1 MVRIGVLSQ
10 PLGTNSIIELVTVSE
25 DAVEEQEDGEEI
37 VSGNSPPI
45 EEEDEDEAECYGSC
59 VINEE
64 GGSSKNEEF
73 WESLAEKQLD
83 YVSLNIP
90 VFIRKLRAG
99 SNLGEY
105 TIVCELGSGTFGKV
119 FKATDASG
127 TEVAIKVQK
136 TSDQSKVQPNIITSN
151 VLLILYFRMKLN

>member
-1 MVRIGVLSQ
+1 MVRIEALSQ
-10 PLGTNSIIELVTVSE
+10 SLGTNSNFELVTVSE
-25 DAVEEQEDGEEI
+25 DTVEEEDSEEI

-136 TSDQSKVQPNIITSN
+136 TSDQSKVRPI
-151 VLLILYFRMKLN
+151 YCY